1 MENSYSASL
10 DRRNLL
16 KHVGAAGLGLAAG
29 SLGVNGV
36 AQAQSAP
43 PLLGRFGPGGSYM
56 VAEPG
61 LLMPDQVD
69 LGGGFMQRLEF
80 YDRNGRP
87 FVMYDY
93 RGKVTLVQ
101 FWHTNCHGCQAE
113 VPALDKLAARL
124 EGPKFELLPI
134 ALSVDSQADIDRFYQ
149 RKGIRNLEVMRDRT
163 SFVFNTLAPTHPRLN
178 AKATPTTILVG
189 ADGFARG
196 AYVGVAGWESRDG
209 LALLNY
215 YIDRA

>member
-1 MENSYSASL
+1 MLSADAVLSIDIS
-10 DRRNLL
+10 DRWLL
-16 KHVGAAGLGLAAG
+16 AKKHGVEHDGWQGVGVL
-29 SLGVNGV
+29 
-36 AQAQSAP
+36 
-43 PLLGRFGPGGSYM
+43 
-56 VAEPG
+56 
-61 LLMPDQVD
+61 
-69 LGGGFMQRLEF
+69 
-80 YDRNGRP
+80 
-87 FVMYDY
+87 
-93 RGKVTLVQ
+93 TL
-101 FWHTNCHGCQAE
+101 
-113 VPALDKLAARL
+113 
-124 EGPKFELLPI
+124 ELLPI